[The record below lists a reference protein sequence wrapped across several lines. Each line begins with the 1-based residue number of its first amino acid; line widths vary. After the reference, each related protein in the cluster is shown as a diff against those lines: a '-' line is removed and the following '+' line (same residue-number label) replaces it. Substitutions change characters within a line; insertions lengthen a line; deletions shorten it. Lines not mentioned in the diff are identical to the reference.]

1 MADRIMVVRDGRV
14 ESCGSRMKLS
24 PCFSLTKRDAHV
36 WTGKEE
42 TAMKLDAV
50 TDGVLSKI
58 DDLGFKQEGAFNLR
72 YNGQP
77 LCTVIRSI
85 SKSAGRG

>member
-1 MADRIMVVRDGRV
+1 
-14 ESCGSRMKLS
+14 
-24 PCFSLTKRDAHV
+24 
-36 WTGKEE
+36 
-42 TAMKLDAV
+42 MKLDAV

-77 LCTVIRSI
+77 LCMVIRSI
-85 SKSAGRG
+85 SKSAGKRISRGLTCISAVRHRASRCIFL